1 MSAAK
6 ELPTDVGDRTDA
18 IELGPWNA
26 FVSYSRADIDEVS
39 DLVNALRKAN
49 FKLWVDL
56 EGIPPS
62 TEWQEEIRNGIA
74 NSDAFILCISPTA
87 VVSEPVLDEIVLAA
101 QFGKRIITVLLSD
114 TPYND
119 LPEPARRI
127 QWIDARQNVD
137 ATAIGEVLK
146 KDLDWVERHTYL
158 LRRARDWDSKGRESG
173 LLLRGQDLK
182 RAEQALELGSLK
194 EPHLSQLQL
203 DLISA
208 SREGRRKG
216 QRTRFWAITFA
227 AVALGIVAAFA
238 LWQSHQ
244 HKRQMNI
251 AVAKELGT
259 RAVLVRDE
267 RGRGPTLSALLG
279 IESLDRLAELGAH
292 SVEAGEALV
301 EALSIMP
308 KSVFWRS
315 TEGWVESVDSTPD
328 GSRVAAVLGRGPT
341 LIWSAE
347 SPDRAREI
355 ANPAEDARWFC
366 RLDGNGR
373 YQLVFYRTKGDTRT
387 DYWQV
392 WDVEDSA
399 LLPGSPARAGRLQ
412 FGAIDPTGRFVAVG
426 DNEEVRVYVVPSM
439 ALVATI
445 ESEERICVIG
455 FSNDG
460 ESLQLDGISRRIR
473 VDASAEISRREWDV
487 TDWATPG
494 RPRTNP
500 APTAEMR
507 SKLARGLVDF
517 RLSPDGQY
525 LVALRDRIARYSLR
539 ATTLTVWQRGRQRSR
554 RPLERQQGVLF
565 KWIRTFQSAG
575 GITDLRFSADGAY
588 FATGS
593 SDYAASLWST
603 LSGRRVARIDSTRP
617 PRAVALSRGGSL
629 FVTAAREGLGIWQR
643 NPGWI
648 DRRLDGP
655 SEIVTRA
662 TTLSPNGQALAV
674 QTTVAFELW
683 DLKKGIRVNHE
694 RLPYTRRDRT
704 KPRFHPNPQSPLY
717 AADGSTITVTGRN
730 AVVRFDSHGEPIDRF
745 ELDQDDFTAIDPT
758 GTLLAATDSERT
770 RVYDIRRKE
779 LVAEWDKSARDL
791 AFNGSGRYLAMAT
804 SGGGLVWDSTT
815 GGEPRYVREGESARA
830 VAFARDADVLAI
842 GFSGRVLL
850 LNPEELDVTAKIPT
864 DVEVYRLALAL
875 DGNLVAWTS
884 ADQFVVWSRESRRV
898 VLDES
903 IDRIQALALA
913 PDGDKIAV
921 YARNVPIV
929 IWKDL
934 RSGAPFEF
942 LRIPDESVWSLTFT
956 SDSRVLASGSSA
968 DLIKLTPVT
977 TEGLRAAAAERLPR
991 NLTESEWVEFIGTEE
1006 YSCTIPSLPPCS
1018 DSAANYR

>member
-1 MSAAK
+1 MVAAK
-6 ELPTDVGDRTDA
+6 ELPDVRDRTDV

-26 FVSYSRADIDEVS
+26 FISYSHADIEKVS
-39 DLVNALRKAN
+39 DLVNELRKDN

-74 NSDAFILCISPTA
+74 NSDAFILCISPNS
-87 VVSEPVLDEIVLAA
+87 VVSEPVLDENALAA
-101 QFGKRIITVLLSD
+101 QFGKRFITVLLSD

-127 QWIDARQNVD
+127 QWIDSRQNID
-137 ATAIGEVLK
+137 ATGIGEVLK
-146 KDLDWVERHTYL
+146 RDLDWVERHTYL

-182 RAEQALELGSLK
+182 NAEKALEIGSLK

-227 AVALGIVAAFA
+227 AVALGIVAALA
-238 LWQSHQ
+238 LWQSNQ
-244 HKRQMNI
+244 RKRQMNI

-259 RAVLVRDE
+259 RTVLVSDE

-279 IESLDRLAELGAH
+279 LESLNRLAELGAH

-308 KSVFWRS
+308 KSVFFRS
-315 TEGWVESVDSTPD
+315 TEDRVLSVDSTPD

-341 LIWSAE
+341 LIWSVE

-355 ANPAEDARWFC
+355 GNPTEDRRWFC
-366 RLDGNGR
+366 RLDGHGR
-373 YQLVFYRTKGDTRT
+373 YQLVFYRREGDTGT
-387 DYWQV
+387 DNWQV
-392 WDVEDSA
+392 WDVKDSA
-399 LLPGSPARAGRLQ
+399 LLPGSPAGAGRLQ

-426 DNEEVRVYVVPSM
+426 NNEEVRVYVVPSM
-439 ALVATI
+439 ELVATI
-445 ESEERICVIG
+445 EPEEGISAIG

-460 ESLQLDGISRRIR
+460 KRLQLDGISSRIR
-473 VDASAEISRREWDV
+473 DDASAEISRREWDV

-494 RPRTNP
+494 RPRINP
-500 APTAEMR
+500 TPTAGIR
-507 SKLARGLVDF
+507 SKLGRGFADF

-525 LVALRDRIARYSLR
+525 LVALRGRIDRRSLR
-539 ATTLTVWQRGRQRSR
+539 ATTLTVWRRGRQSSQRL
-554 RPLERQQGVLF
+554 PERQQDVRF
-565 KWIRTFQSAG
+565 KRIRTVQSTG
-575 GITDLRFSADGAY
+575 GIADLRFSADGAY

-617 PRAVALSRGGSL
+617 LSAVALSKEGSL

-655 SEIVTRA
+655 SKIVTRA
-662 TTLSPNGQALAV
+662 TTFSPDCQALAV

-683 DLKKGIRVNHE
+683 DLKKGIRVNQE
-694 RLPYTRRDRT
+694 RLPYTGRDRT

-717 AADGSTITVTGRN
+717 AADGSTITVTGRD
-730 AVVRFDSHGEPIDRF
+730 AVVRFDSHGEPVDRF
-745 ELDQDDFTAIDPT
+745 EFDRADLT
-758 GTLLAATDSERT
+758 ATDSTGKLLATANSGRT
-770 RVYDIRRKE
+770 RVYDIRRKV

-804 SGGGLVWDSTT
+804 SEGGLVWDSTT

-830 VAFARDADVLAI
+830 VAFARDADVMAV
-842 GFSGRVLL
+842 GFSGLVLL
-850 LNPEELDVTAKIPT
+850 LNPKELGVIAKIPT
-864 DVEVYRLALAL
+864 DVKVYRLALAI
-875 DGNLVAWTS
+875 DGSLVAWTS
-884 ADQFVVWSRESRRV
+884 EDRFVVWSLTSRHV

-921 YARNVPIV
+921 YGRNVPIV

-934 RSGAPFEF
+934 RSGAPFKF
-942 LRIPDESVWSLTFT
+942 LRIPEESVWSLTFT

-968 DLIKLTPVT
+968 DLIRLTPVT
-977 TEGLRAAAAERLPR
+977 IDGLRAAAAERLPR
-991 NLTESEWVEFIGTEE
+991 NLTKSEWVEFIGTEK
-1006 YSCTIPSLPPCS
+1006 YSCTIPSLPPCGV
-1018 DSAANYR
+1018 SATNYR